1 MNALA
6 SLNSYLWKYR
16 GRLLLG
22 LLFVVGSNFFAVF
35 PAGLIQES
43 IDLVSHYLIEIKS
56 NPNSTDTQDFLKV
69 LVRLSG
75 LIFLFAL
82 FKGIL
87 LFMVRQT
94 IIITSRWI
102 EYDLKNEVF
111 GHYQKMDLGFFRRH
125 ATGDLM
131 NRLSE
136 DISNVRMYLGPVIM
150 YGLNTI
156 VLFVLVFIMMLKTS
170 PFLTLMVFV
179 PMPLLSAL
187 VYVVNKHILVQ
198 STKVQEALSSISSFV
213 QEFLSGI
220 RIVKS
225 YGRQEEFEGRF
236 ENQSQ
241 GYRSEAV
248 RLMTINA
255 VFFPLILLL
264 IGISTVLAV
273 GVGGWE
279 VYQQRISPGVIAE
292 FIIYVNLLT
301 WPVASLGWITSI
313 WQRAEASQQRINE
326 FLNTGSTLT
335 AGSLEVDP
343 SKFTLEFHGVGF
355 TYPETGIEALK
366 SVSFRLES
374 GQILGITG
382 KTGSGKST
390 IALLMMRFY
399 DPTEG
404 YISLNGINIKAY
416 SVASLRSV
424 FSFVPQDVFLFSDTI
439 ENNIQFGAQ
448 SSDETA
454 EEALILAST
463 QAGLHPNVLEFSAG
477 YQTRLGERGVT
488 LSGGQKQRSSIA
500 RALFKKG
507 NCLILDDALSAVDT
521 STERGILDHL
531 KQLNSHACMVL
542 ISHRVSTLQ
551 PAQVILVLDQGKQAE
566 FGSPSDLLKSKGL
579 YFQFVEQQGHG
590 RVLEL

>member
-1 MNALA
+1 MNALS

-16 GRLLLG
+16 GRLALG
-22 LLFVVGSNFFAVF
+22 LVFVVGSNLFAVF

-43 IDLVSHYLIEIKS
+43 IDLVSSYLTEIKS
-56 NPNSTDTQDFLKV
+56 NPTTTNTQDFFQV
-69 LVRLSG
+69 LVRLSS

-102 EYDLKNEVF
+102 EYDLKNKVF

-156 VLFVLVFIMMLKTS
+156 VLFVLVLVMMLKTS
-170 PFLTLMVFV
+170 PFLTLLVFV

-187 VYVVNKHILVQ
+187 VYFVNKRILIQ

-225 YGRQEEFEGRF
+225 YGRQEEFESRF
-236 ENQSQ
+236 ENQSE

-248 RLMTINA
+248 RLMIINA

-326 FLNTGSTLT
+326 FLNTQS
-335 AGSLEVDP
+335 SLQDGELQVDP
-343 SKFTLEFHGVGF
+343 NQFVLEFHHVDF
-355 TYPETGIEALK
+355 TYPETGIQALK

-374 GQILGITG
+374 GQVLGITG

-399 DPTEG
+399 DPSNG
-404 YISLNGINIKAY
+404 CIRLNGKDIKEY

-439 ENNIQFGAQ
+439 ENNIRFGAQ
-448 SSDETA
+448 STDNQT
-454 EEALILAST
+454 EEALIYAAT
-463 QAGLHPNVLEFSAG
+463 QAGLHQNVMEFSEG

-521 STERGILDHL
+521 STEREILDNL
-531 KQLNSHACMVL
+531 KQLKGHASMVL
-542 ISHRVSTLQ
+542 ISHRVSTLL
-551 PAQVILVLDQGKQAE
+551 PAQFILVLDQGERVE
-566 FGSPSDLLKSKGL
+566 FGSPSELIQLKGL
-579 YFQFVEQQGHG
+579 YFQFVEQQGAS
-590 RVLEL
+590 RVLES

>member
-1 MNALA
+1 M
-6 SLNSYLWKYR
+6 
-16 GRLLLG
+16 
-22 LLFVVGSNFFAVF
+22 GSNFFAVF

-43 IDLVSHYLIEIKS
+43 IDLVSNYLVEIKS
-56 NPNSTDTQDFLKV
+56 NPKTTDTQVFFYV
-69 LVRLSG
+69 LVRLSAF
-75 LIFLFAL
+75 IFLFAL

-102 EYDLKNEVF
+102 EFDLKNEVF

-156 VLFVLVFIMMLKTS
+156 VLFVLVLVMMISTS

-179 PMPLLSAL
+179 PLPFLSAL
-187 VYVVNKHILVQ
+187 VYVVNKRILVQ

-225 YGRQEEFEGRF
+225 YGRQEEFEGMF
-236 ENQSQ
+236 ENQSL

-313 WQRAEASQQRINE
+313 WQRAEASQRRINE
-326 FLNTGSTLT
+326 FLNTQSNIQG
-335 AGSLEVDP
+335 GERQVDTEQ
-343 SKFTLEFHGVGF
+343 FVLEFHGVDF
-355 TYPETGIEALK
+355 SYPETGIQALK

-399 DPTEG
+399 DPSAG
-404 YISLNGINIKAY
+404 YISLNGIDIKEY
-416 SVASLRSV
+416 TLTSLRSV

-439 ENNIQFGAQ
+439 ENNIRFGSQ
-448 SSDETA
+448 SVEENA
-454 EEALILAST
+454 EESLLTASK
-463 QAGLHPNVLEFSAG
+463 QAGLHSNVLEFTEA

-521 STERGILDHL
+521 STEREILDQL
-531 KQLNSHACMVL
+531 KQLKSHACMVL

-551 PAQVILVLDQGKQAE
+551 SAQVILVLDYGKLVE
-566 FGSPSDLLKSKGL
+566 FGSPSELDQQKGL
-579 YFQFVEQQGHG
+579 YYQFLEQQSAG

>member
-1 MNALA
+1 MSALS
-6 SLNSYLWKYR
+6 SLNGYLWKYR
-16 GRLLLG
+16 GRLALG
-22 LLFVVGSNFFAVF
+22 LFFVLGSNFFAVF

-43 IDLVSHYLIEIKS
+43 IDLVSEYLIELKT
-56 NPNSTDTQDFLKV
+56 NPERIQTSDFFRAL
-69 LVRLSG
+69 LRLST

-94 IIITSRWI
+94 IIVASRWI

-111 GHYQKMDLGFFRRH
+111 GHYQKMDLEFFRRH
-125 ATGDLM
+125 STGDLM

-150 YGLNTI
+150 YGLNTL
-156 VLFVLVFIMMLKTS
+156 VLFVLVLVMMIKTS

-179 PMPLLSAL
+179 PLPLLSAL
-187 VYVVNKHILVQ
+187 VYLVNKRILVQ

-236 ENQSQ
+236 EVQSQ
-241 GYRSEAV
+241 GYRQEAV
-248 RLMTINA
+248 RLMITNA
-255 VFFPLILLL
+255 IFFPLILLL

-279 VYQQRISPGVIAE
+279 VHQERISPGVIAE

-313 WQRAEASQQRINE
+313 WQRAEASQLRINE
-326 FLNTGSTLT
+326 FLNTQ
-335 AGSLEVDP
+335 
-343 SKFTLEFHGVGF
+343 SKLKDGKLKVNSNQFVLEFHSVSF
-355 TYPETGIEALK
+355 TYPETGIQALK
-366 SVSFRLES
+366 SVSFRLEA

-390 IALLMMRFY
+390 IALLMLRFY
-399 DPTEG
+399 DPSKGHIT
-404 YISLNGINIKAY
+404 LNGIDLREY
-416 SVASLRSV
+416 SVASVRAV
-424 FSFVPQDVFLFSDTI
+424 FSLVPQDVFLFSDTI
-439 ENNIQFGAQ
+439 ENNIRFGAEGNTEI
-448 SSDETA
+448 DEDA
-454 EEALILAST
+454 FVAAST
-463 QAGLHPNVLEFSAG
+463 RAGLHQNVLEFSAG

-500 RALFKKG
+500 RAFFKKG
-507 NCLILDDALSAVDT
+507 SCLVLDDSLSAVDT
-521 STERGILDHL
+521 STEREILNHL
-531 KQLNSHACMVL
+531 KQFNGYKALVL

-551 PAQVILVLDQGKQAE
+551 PAQLILVLDEGKCVE
-566 FGSPSDLLKSKGL
+566 FGSPEELMKSKGL
-579 YFQFVEQQGHG
+579 YFQFVEHQSPI
-590 RVLEL
+590 RMSEL

>member
-1 MNALA
+1 MNALS

-16 GRLLLG
+16 GRLALG
-22 LLFVVGSNFFAVF
+22 LLFVVGSNLFAVF

-43 IDLVSHYLIEIKS
+43 IDLVSSYLTEIKS
-56 NPNSTDTQDFLKV
+56 NPTTTNTQDFFQV
-69 LVRLSG
+69 LVRLSS

-102 EYDLKNEVF
+102 EYDLKNKVF

-156 VLFVLVFIMMLKTS
+156 VLFVLVLVMMLKTS
-170 PFLTLMVFV
+170 PFLTLLVFV

-187 VYVVNKHILVQ
+187 VYFVNKRILIQ

-236 ENQSQ
+236 ENQSE

-248 RLMTINA
+248 RLMIINA

-326 FLNTGSTLT
+326 FLNTQS
-335 AGSLEVDP
+335 SLQDGELQVDP
-343 SKFTLEFHGVGF
+343 NQFVLEFHHVDF
-355 TYPETGIEALK
+355 TYPETGIQALK

-374 GQILGITG
+374 GQVLGITG

-399 DPTEG
+399 DPSNG
-404 YISLNGINIKAY
+404 CIRLNGKDIKEY

-439 ENNIQFGAQ
+439 ENNIRFGAQ
-448 SSDETA
+448 STDNQT
-454 EEALILAST
+454 EEALIYAAT
-463 QAGLHPNVLEFSAG
+463 QAGLHQNVMEFSEG

-521 STERGILDHL
+521 STEREILDNL
-531 KQLNSHACMVL
+531 KQLKGHASMVL
-542 ISHRVSTLQ
+542 ISHRVSTLL
-551 PAQVILVLDQGKQAE
+551 PAQFILVLDQGERVE
-566 FGSPSDLLKSKGL
+566 FGSPSELIQLKGL
-579 YFQFVEQQGHG
+579 YFQFVEQQGAS
-590 RVLEL
+590 RVLES

>member
-1 MNALA
+1 MNALS

-16 GRLLLG
+16 GRLALG
-22 LLFVVGSNFFAVF
+22 LVFVVGSNLFAVF

-43 IDLVSHYLIEIKS
+43 IDLVSSYLTEIKS
-56 NPNSTDTQDFLKV
+56 NPTTTNTQDFFQV
-69 LVRLSG
+69 LVRLSS

-102 EYDLKNEVF
+102 EYDLKNKVF

-156 VLFVLVFIMMLKTS
+156 VLFVLVLVMMLKTS
-170 PFLTLMVFV
+170 PFLTLLVFV

-187 VYVVNKHILVQ
+187 VYFVNKRILIQ

-236 ENQSQ
+236 ENQSE

-248 RLMTINA
+248 RLMIINA

-326 FLNTGSTLT
+326 FLNTQS
-335 AGSLEVDP
+335 SLQDGELQVDP
-343 SKFTLEFHGVGF
+343 NQFVLEFHHVDF
-355 TYPETGIEALK
+355 TYPETGIQALK

-374 GQILGITG
+374 GQLLGITG

-399 DPTEG
+399 DPSNG
-404 YISLNGINIKAY
+404 CIRLNEKDIKEY

-439 ENNIQFGAQ
+439 ENNIRFGAQ
-448 SSDETA
+448 STDNQT
-454 EEALILAST
+454 EEALIYAAT
-463 QAGLHPNVLEFSAG
+463 QAGLHQNVMEFSEG

-521 STERGILDHL
+521 STEREILDNL
-531 KQLNSHACMVL
+531 KQLKGHASMVL
-542 ISHRVSTLQ
+542 ISHRVSTLL
-551 PAQVILVLDQGKQAE
+551 PAQFILVLDQGERVE
-566 FGSPSDLLKSKGL
+566 FGSPSELIQLKGL
-579 YFQFVEQQGHG
+579 YFQFVEQQGAS
-590 RVLEL
+590 RVLES

>member
-6 SLNSYLWKYR
+6 SLNSYFWKYR
-16 GRLLLG
+16 GRLALG
-22 LLFVVGSNFFAVF
+22 LLFVVGSNLFAVF

-43 IDLVSHYLIEIKS
+43 IDLVSSYLTEIKS
-56 NPNSTDTQDFLKV
+56 NPTTTNTQDFFQV
-69 LVRLSG
+69 LVRLSS

-102 EYDLKNEVF
+102 EYDLKNSVF
-111 GHYQKMDLGFFRRH
+111 GHYQKMDLEFFRRH

-156 VLFVLVFIMMLKTS
+156 VLFVLVLVMMLKTS
-170 PFLTLMVFV
+170 PFLTLLVFV

-187 VYVVNKHILVQ
+187 VYFVNKRILIQ

-236 ENQSQ
+236 ENQSE

-248 RLMTINA
+248 RLMIINA

-326 FLNTGSTLT
+326 FLNTQS
-335 AGSLEVDP
+335 SLQDGELQVDP
-343 SKFTLEFHGVGF
+343 NQFVLEFHHVDF
-355 TYPETGIEALK
+355 TYPETGIQALK

-374 GQILGITG
+374 GQVLGITG

-399 DPTEG
+399 DPSNG
-404 YISLNGINIKAY
+404 LILLNGIDIKEY

-439 ENNIQFGAQ
+439 ENNIRFGAQ
-448 SSDETA
+448 STDDQT
-454 EEALILAST
+454 EEALIYAST
-463 QAGLHPNVLEFSAG
+463 QAGLHQNVMEFSEG

-521 STERGILDHL
+521 STEREILDNL
-531 KQLNSHACMVL
+531 KQLKGHASMVL
-542 ISHRVSTLQ
+542 ISHRVSTLL
-551 PAQVILVLDQGKQAE
+551 PAQLILVLDQGERVE
-566 FGSPSDLLKSKGL
+566 FGSPSELIQLKGL
-579 YFQFVEQQGHG
+579 YFQFVEQQGAS
-590 RVLEL
+590 RVLES

>member
-1 MNALA
+1 MNAL
-6 SLNSYLWKYR
+6 STLNGYLWKYR
-16 GRLLLG
+16 GRLALG
-22 LLFVVGSNFFAVF
+22 FLFVVGSNFFAVF

-43 IDLVSHYLIEIKS
+43 IDLVSSYLVQIKI
-56 NPNSTDTQDFLKV
+56 NPKSTNSHDFFSI

-156 VLFVLVFIMMLKTS
+156 VLFVLVLIMMLKTS
-170 PFLTLMVFV
+170 PFLTLLVFV
-179 PMPLLSAL
+179 PLPLLSAL
-187 VYVVNKHILVQ
+187 VYLVNKRILMQ

-225 YGRQEEFEGRF
+225 YGRQGEFEGHF
-236 ENQSQ
+236 EAQSQ
-241 GYRSEAV
+241 GYRTEAV

-279 VYQQRISPGVIAE
+279 VNQQRISPGVIAE

-326 FLNTGSTLT
+326 FLNTQTSLIE
-335 AGSLEVDP
+335 GSLQVSD
-343 SKFTLEFHGVGF
+343 SDFVLEFHSVGF
-355 TYPETGIEALK
+355 TYPETGIQALD
-366 SVSFRLES
+366 SVSFRLDS
-374 GQILGITG
+374 GQVLGITG

-404 YISLNGINIKAY
+404 YITLNGVDLKEY
-416 SVASLRSV
+416 SLASVRAV

-439 ENNIQFGAQ
+439 ENNIRFGAG
-448 SSDETA
+448 SEKET
-454 EEALILAST
+454 EQESLILAST
-463 QAGLHPNVLEFSAG
+463 RAGLHQNVLEFSAG
-477 YQTRLGERGVT
+477 YQTKLGERGVT

-521 STERGILDHL
+521 STEREILDHL
-531 KQLNSHACMVL
+531 KQLKSHSSMVL

-551 PAQVILVLDQGKQAE
+551 PAQQILVLDEGKRIE
-566 FGSPSDLLKSKGL
+566 FGSPSELLQKNGL
-579 YFQFVEQQGHG
+579 FASFVEQQGPS
-590 RVLEL
+590 RLIEP

>member
-1 MNALA
+1 MNALS

-16 GRLLLG
+16 GRLALG
-22 LLFVVGSNFFAVF
+22 LVFVVGSNLFAVF

-43 IDLVSHYLIEIKS
+43 IDLVSSYLTEIKS
-56 NPNSTDTQDFLKV
+56 NPTTTNTQDFFQV
-69 LVRLSG
+69 LVRLSS

-102 EYDLKNEVF
+102 EYDLKNKVF

-156 VLFVLVFIMMLKTS
+156 VLFVLVLVMMLKTS
-170 PFLTLMVFV
+170 PFLTLLVFV

-187 VYVVNKHILVQ
+187 VYFVNKRILIQ

-236 ENQSQ
+236 ENQSE

-248 RLMTINA
+248 RLMIINA

-326 FLNTGSTLT
+326 FLNTQS
-335 AGSLEVDP
+335 SLQDGELQVDP
-343 SKFTLEFHGVGF
+343 NQFVLEFHHVDF
-355 TYPETGIEALK
+355 TYPETGIQALK

-374 GQILGITG
+374 GQVLGITG

-399 DPTEG
+399 DPSNG
-404 YISLNGINIKAY
+404 CIRLNEKDIKEY

-439 ENNIQFGAQ
+439 ENNIRFGAQ
-448 SSDETA
+448 STDNQT
-454 EEALILAST
+454 EEALIYAAT
-463 QAGLHPNVLEFSAG
+463 QAGLHQNVMEFSEG

-521 STERGILDHL
+521 STEREILDNL
-531 KQLNSHACMVL
+531 KQLKGHASMVL
-542 ISHRVSTLQ
+542 ISHRVSTLL
-551 PAQVILVLDQGKQAE
+551 PAQFILVLDQGERVE
-566 FGSPSDLLKSKGL
+566 FGSPSELIQLKGL
-579 YFQFVEQQGHG
+579 YFQFVEQQGAS
-590 RVLEL
+590 RVLES

>member
-1 MNALA
+1 MNALS

-16 GRLLLG
+16 GRLALG
-22 LLFVVGSNFFAVF
+22 LVFVVGSNLFAVF

-43 IDLVSHYLIEIKS
+43 IDLVSSYLTEIKS
-56 NPNSTDTQDFLKV
+56 NPTTTNTQDFFQV
-69 LVRLSG
+69 LVRLSS

-102 EYDLKNEVF
+102 EYDLKNKVF

-156 VLFVLVFIMMLKTS
+156 VLFVLVLVMMLKTS
-170 PFLTLMVFV
+170 PFLTLLVFV

-187 VYVVNKHILVQ
+187 VYFVNKRILIQ

-236 ENQSQ
+236 ENQSE

-248 RLMTINA
+248 RLMIINA

-326 FLNTGSTLT
+326 FLNTQS
-335 AGSLEVDP
+335 SLQDGELQVDP
-343 SKFTLEFHGVGF
+343 NQFVLEFHHVDF
-355 TYPETGIEALK
+355 TYPETGIQALK

-374 GQILGITG
+374 GQLLGITG

-399 DPTEG
+399 DPSNG
-404 YISLNGINIKAY
+404 CIRLNGKDIKEY

-439 ENNIQFGAQ
+439 ENNIRFGAQ
-448 SSDETA
+448 STDNQT
-454 EEALILAST
+454 EEALIYAAT
-463 QAGLHPNVLEFSAG
+463 QAGLHQNVMEFSEG

-521 STERGILDHL
+521 STEREILDNL
-531 KQLNSHACMVL
+531 KQLKGHASMVL
-542 ISHRVSTLQ
+542 ISHRVSTLL
-551 PAQVILVLDQGKQAE
+551 PAQFILVLDQGERVE
-566 FGSPSDLLKSKGL
+566 FGSPSELIQLKGL
-579 YFQFVEQQGHG
+579 YFQFVEQQGAS
-590 RVLEL
+590 RVLES

>member
-1 MNALA
+1 MNALS

-16 GRLLLG
+16 GRLALG
-22 LLFVVGSNFFAVF
+22 LVFVVGSNLFAVF

-43 IDLVSHYLIEIKS
+43 IDLVSSYLTEIKS
-56 NPNSTDTQDFLKV
+56 NPTTTNTQDFFQV
-69 LVRLSG
+69 LVRLSS

-102 EYDLKNEVF
+102 EYDLKNKVF

-156 VLFVLVFIMMLKTS
+156 VLFVLVLVMMLKTS
-170 PFLTLMVFV
+170 PFLTLLVFV

-187 VYVVNKHILVQ
+187 VYFVNKRILIQ

-236 ENQSQ
+236 ENQSE

-248 RLMTINA
+248 RLMIINA

-326 FLNTGSTLT
+326 FLNTQS
-335 AGSLEVDP
+335 SLQDGELQVDP
-343 SKFTLEFHGVGF
+343 NQFVLEFHHVDF
-355 TYPETGIEALK
+355 TYPETGIQALK

-374 GQILGITG
+374 GQVLGITG

-399 DPTEG
+399 DPSNG
-404 YISLNGINIKAY
+404 CIRLNGKDIKEY

-439 ENNIQFGAQ
+439 ENNIRFGAQ
-448 SSDETA
+448 CTDNQT
-454 EEALILAST
+454 EEALIYAAT
-463 QAGLHPNVLEFSAG
+463 QAGLHQNVMEFSEG

-521 STERGILDHL
+521 STEREILDNL
-531 KQLNSHACMVL
+531 KQLKGHASMVL
-542 ISHRVSTLQ
+542 ISHRVSTLL
-551 PAQVILVLDQGKQAE
+551 PAQFILVLDQGERVE
-566 FGSPSDLLKSKGL
+566 FGSPSELIQLKGL
-579 YFQFVEQQGHG
+579 YFQFVEQQGAS
-590 RVLEL
+590 RVLES

>member
-16 GRLLLG
+16 GRLALG
-22 LLFVVGSNFFAVF
+22 LLFVVGSNLFAVF

-43 IDLVSHYLIEIKS
+43 IDLVSSYLTEIKS
-56 NPNSTDTQDFLKV
+56 NPTTTNTQDFFQV
-69 LVRLSG
+69 LVRLSS

-102 EYDLKNEVF
+102 EYDLKNKVF

-156 VLFVLVFIMMLKTS
+156 VLFVLVLVMMLKKS
-170 PFLTLMVFV
+170 PFLTLLVFV

-187 VYVVNKHILVQ
+187 VYFVNKRILIQ

-236 ENQSQ
+236 ENQSE

-248 RLMTINA
+248 RLMIINA

-264 IGISTVLAV
+264 IGISTILAV

-326 FLNTGSTLT
+326 FLNTQS
-335 AGSLEVDP
+335 SLHFGELQVDP
-343 SKFTLEFHGVGF
+343 NQFVLEFHHVDF
-355 TYPETGIEALK
+355 TYPETGIQALK

-374 GQILGITG
+374 GQVLGITG

-399 DPTEG
+399 DPSNG
-404 YISLNGINIKAY
+404 CIRLNGKDIKEY

-439 ENNIQFGAQ
+439 ENNIRFGAQ
-448 SSDETA
+448 STDDQT
-454 EEALILAST
+454 EEALIYAST
-463 QAGLHPNVLEFSAG
+463 QAGLHQNVMEFSEG

-521 STERGILDHL
+521 STEREILDNL
-531 KQLNSHACMVL
+531 KQLKGHASMVL
-542 ISHRVSTLQ
+542 ISHRVSTLL
-551 PAQVILVLDQGKQAE
+551 PAQLILVLDQGERIE
-566 FGSPSDLLKSKGL
+566 FGSPSELIQLKGL
-579 YFQFVEQQGHG
+579 YFQFVEQQGAS
-590 RVLEL
+590 RVLES